1 MSDESTNDQVP
12 PEPVKQVRKR
22 AKARH
27 KVNGAASRTDGSY
40 HPPDAPW
47 NGNTPSKSDSP
58 PTNLQK
64 KSKDANASDD
74 TFVVKV
80 DPSTKAVTFSSNL
93 PIFGTKND
101 DSNGAL
107 VNQVCNIVTDVHGE
121 RSVENLK
128 FALPLI
134 KGIGPKDELEGL
146 LAVQM
151 IGVHNLAMQCLERV
165 SRKGQTPFIIDAN
178 VNLATKLLRTFT
190 MQMEALNRHRGK
202 IGHQMVVGNVNVNE
216 GGQAIVGPVSKDGR
230 GTAPRED
237 DPRKVK

>member
-40 HPPDAPW
+40 HPPDAPS
-47 NGNTPSKSDSP
+47 NGNTPSKSDLP
-58 PTNLQK
+58 PTSLQK
-64 KSKDANASDD
+64 RSKDANASDD
-74 TFVVKV
+74 IFVVKV

-107 VNQVCNIVTDVHGE
+107 VKQVCNIVTDVHGE

-151 IGVHNLAMQCLERV
+151 IGVHNLAMQCLERA

-178 VNLATKLLRTFT
+178 VNLATKLLRNFHD
-190 MQMEALNRHRGK
+190 AN
-202 IGHQMVVGNVNVNE
+202 
-216 GGQAIVGPVSKDGR
+216 GGSESPPWKDRTPDGS
-230 GTAPRED
+230 GE
-237 DPRKVK
+237 RKCQ